1 MEFLKHY
8 LPVHSTMV
16 YDADDRIMG
25 FIQSIKLTAGIDHP
39 LWKVEYVQRN
49 GLRKAGSDI
58 IDNYYEAWVRQLEFS
73 DGVLIIKLGAIIPIG
88 SSQVGAGEKQA
99 EDEQP

>member
-1 MEFLKHY
+1 MEFLK
-8 LPVHSTMV
+8 VHSTRI

-25 FIQSIKLTAGIDHP
+25 FIQSIRLTAGIDQP

-58 IDNYYEAWVRQLEFS
+58 IDNYYEARVRQLEFS
-73 DGVLIIKLGAIIPIG
+73 EGVLVIKLGAVIPIG
-88 SSQVGAGEKQA
+88 SEMVATGDKNADK
-99 EDEQP
+99 